1 MKQRS
6 MVNKFSNLPELYFR
20 NGTNMLNGE
29 NTALHCKL
37 FTQLDKQI
45 DDFEQRN
52 DNDGIR
58 HDIKLLVQ

>member
-1 MKQRS
+1 MEKIQHS
-6 MVNKFSNLPELYFR
+6 TVS
-20 NGTNMLNGE
+20 
-29 NTALHCKL
+29 L

>member
-1 MKQRS
+1 
-6 MVNKFSNLPELYFR
+6 
-20 NGTNMLNGE
+20 MLNGE
-29 NTALHCKL
+29 NATLHCKL